1 MNEEC
6 WEANYWCDGVGRTTA
21 RGCNTD
27 AEIVFDLRCKVND
40 TVWDIRDLVETFVFL
55 APIGCGNN

>member
-1 MNEEC
+1 MS
-6 WEANYWCDGVGRTTA
+6 RTTA
-21 RGCNTD
+21 GGCNTD

-55 APIGCGNN
+55 APIGRGNN